1 MSRVALTPSTDGRM
15 LDRRH
20 SLNILQKDPAS
31 ALIMIMM
38 TMRMMIMVVVVVVI
52 ITIAVYNDD
61 DDEPMLNGWH
71 IPRLL
76 IVDKPKSNLIPGGG
90 FGTEVHFQG
99 GEKITATPVAWI
111 VGARKSSELLLDIEI
126 RTVEIHIHMMGISD
140 TNGDK
145 YKYG

>member
-31 ALIMIMM
+31 ALIMIMIM
-38 TMRMMIMVVVVVVI
+38 MMIMVVVVVVI

-71 IPRLL
+71 ITRLL

-111 VGARKSSELLLDIEI
+111 VGARESSELVLNIEI
-126 RTVEIHIHMMGISD
+126 RTVEIHIHMMENSN